1 MMEEVHVLK
10 SARLVLLVP
19 LVLALTACQ
28 LDVDIAVSM
37 SANGSGSVSVRVVAD
52 EDVVEAAPSIASRV
66 LVDDLLEAGWLADGP
81 SPLDDGGVVMTLTH
95 SFANADEL
103 ADILNSIGSPI
114 RDVSVQRNLTRDTAD
129 RVLAAENSISATL
142 GLAGGFNDFSDTE
155 LNALLGGMPF
165 EDLLEG
171 RSPADVMTVNISIAM
186 PDSKADGEERI
197 EVWSAPLDGTSI
209 ALEMTTSQTTDNPTS
224 LTSRIS
230 TALGF
235 LLVGWI
241 AVSGIFI
248 TWVIVARRRRALS
261 RLDD

>member
-1 MMEEVHVLK
+1 MMGAVHLLK
-10 SARLVLLVP
+10 SARLLLLAP
-19 LVLALTACQ
+19 LVFVLAACQ

-52 EDVVEAAPSIASRV
+52 EELVEAAPSIASRV

-95 SFANADEL
+95 NFANANEL

-114 RDVSVQRNLTRDTAD
+114 RDVSVQRDLTRDAAD
-129 RVLAAENSISATL
+129 RVLAADNSVTATL
-142 GLAGGFNDFSDTE
+142 GLADGFNDFSDTE

-165 EDLLEG
+165 EDLLQG
-171 RSPADVMTVNISIAM
+171 RSPADVMTVDISIAL
-186 PDSKADGEERI
+186 PDSSADGEERI
-197 EVWSAPLDGTSI
+197 EVWSAPLDGTSTS
-209 ALEMTTSQTTDNPTS
+209 LEMATSQTTDNPTT

-235 LLVGWI
+235 LLIGWI
-241 AVSGIFI
+241 TASGIFI
-248 TWVIVARRRRALS
+248 TWVVIARRRRALS
-261 RLDD
+261 HRDG